1 MPTSLRNTAFVVRPK
16 EHEYEYDQ
24 FAQPQKD
31 CSGLIGKPPNGL
43 ANPKLF
49 KTYNIELCQLEPNRM
64 NS

>member
-49 KTYNIELCQLEPNRM
+49 KT
-64 NS
+64 